1 MTHFYKYQGTGNDFV
16 IIDDRQK
23 TFPAQNQPLIEKLCD
38 RRFGIGADG
47 LILLQN
53 HPDYDFEMVY
63 FNSDGRPSTMC
74 GNGGRCIAAFA
85 KFLGVIDENKEGS
98 FIAADGPHKVNF
110 EGDKVSLQMK
120 DVDATSTRNDNK
132 DFVLNTGSPH
142 YVVFTDKDALDK
154 IDIVKEAHQ
163 IRYNDEFKREGIN
176 VNFVEIVGE
185 GQIKVR
191 TYERGVEDETFSCG
205 TGVVAS
211 SIASF
216 LHLQSK
222 SDQKES
228 FLKNSQNQVFHTK
241 VQTKGGNLEVSFK
254 VSENGN
260 EGFEDVWLIGPA
272 VQVFEGDVEVNN

>member
-1 MTHFYKYQGTGNDFV
+1 MKIHFYKYQGTGNDFV

-23 TFPAQNQPLIEKLCD
+23 TFPVQNQPLIEKLCD

-53 HPDYDFEMVY
+53 NPDFDFEMVY

-85 KFLGVIDENKEGS
+85 KFLGVIDENNEGS
-98 FIAADGPHKVNF
+98 FIAADGPHKVTF

-120 DVDATSTRNDNK
+120 DVDATSMRNDK
-132 DFVLNTGSPH
+132 DYVLNTGSPH
-142 YVVFTDKDALDK
+142 YVVFTDDADK
-154 IDIVKEAHQ
+154 IDIVNEAHK
-163 IRYNDEFKREGIN
+163 IRYNDEFKKEGIN
-176 VNFVEIVGE
+176 VNFVETIGD

-216 LHLQSK
+216 LYA
-222 SDQKES
+222 QKES
-228 FLKNSQNQVFHTK
+228 ISKNSQNQAFHTK

-254 VSENGN
+254 VSEKVEG
-260 EGFEDVWLIGPA
+260 GFEDVWLIGPA
-272 VQVFEGDVEVNN
+272 IQVFEGEVEIDSK

>member
-1 MTHFYKYQGTGNDFV
+1 MKTHFYKYQGTGNDFV

-23 TFPAQNQPLIEKLCD
+23 TFQIQNQPLIEKLCD

-53 HPDYDFEMVY
+53 HPDFDFEMVY

-85 KFLGVIDENKEGS
+85 KFLGVIDENKVGS
-98 FIAADGPHKVNF
+98 FIAADGPHKVTF

-132 DFVLNTGSPH
+132 DYVLNTGSPH
-142 YVVFTDKDALDK
+142 YVVFVEKDELDN
-154 IDIVKEAHQ
+154 IDIVTEAHK
-163 IRYNDEFKREGIN
+163 IRYNDEFKKEGIN
-176 VNFVEIVGE
+176 VNFVEIVAE

-211 SIASF
+211 SIASY
-216 LHLQSK
+216 LHST
-222 SDQKES
+222 QKES
-228 FLKNSQNQVFHTK
+228 FSKNGQNQVFHTK
-241 VQTKGGNLEVSFK
+241 VQTKGGNLAVSFK
-254 VSENGN
+254 ISENVN
-260 EGFEDVWLIGPA
+260 VSFEDVWLIGPA
-272 VQVFEGDVEVNN
+272 VQVFEGDVELILNL